1 MAKFVELTTKNDSKV
16 TVNPENIVSVEHKE
30 ANFFSKDISVV
41 TTKDGNKIEVQGSRT
56 EITNKLNKE

>member
-30 ANFFSKDISVV
+30 ANFFQK
-41 TTKDGNKIEVQGSRT
+41 TFQ
-56 EITNKLNKE
+56 